1 MYPILDTRVGCKIYG
16 CKTMNLYD
24 EKRCQEIKEINKKEN
39 IFIAPTILRSEQI
52 FNTVSGRIKILNK
65 SFISVF

>member
-1 MYPILDTRVGCKIYG
+1 MK
-16 CKTMNLYD
+16 
-24 EKRCQEIKEINKKEN
+24 EIKEINKKEN